1 MAGRKRKNRFE
12 FLTRKFPVR
21 MQRKLVML
29 FMAVILAFVV
39 LIGRITYINVT
50 KGSKYTKKVLDQ
62 QNYGSRVIPYKRGDI
77 VDRNGTK
84 IATSERVYNVILDV
98 KVMTDKDKYIEPTI
112 QVLKDCFGI
121 DEAQIRDLIS
131 TNPESRYSIVKKGID
146 YAAAKK
152 FNEIDAD
159 DENYPNVKGIWLEDD
174 YTRLYPY
181 NRLASSTIGF
191 TNSEGEGS
199 FGIENAYNA
208 VLSGTDGREYGYFD
222 SGSSSSAEHTVKAAK
237 NGDTVVTTIDVSLQK
252 IVEDKIHGMTEEE
265 KTEKRNQMWRNFCIS
280 DTYEPGSTMKPF
292 TVAAGLESGTLTGNE
307 TYYCGGSLRVAD
319 YDIGCHLRSGHGM
332 ETIQDAIANS
342 CNVALMTMAES
353 IGVDHF
359 TRYQH
364 IFGFGEY
371 TGIDLPGE
379 AGTAG
384 LLYTA
389 DNMTAV
395 DLATN
400 SFGQSFN
407 VTMVQLITGFSS
419 LINGGYYYEPHVV
432 KQIQDQNGNV
442 IETKDPVLLRKTVSA
457 ETSTMLKSYM
467 KATMEYGTGKKAAV
481 EGYDI
486 GAKTGTAQKIPRK
499 EGKYLLSYIGYAP
512 QENPEVVV
520 YVVIDE
526 PNVSA
531 QDNSLLVLELAKSI
545 MEEAFPYLGITT
557 IQESE
562 QIKAADAAA
571 AAQAEGKDFGDT
583 EYSDFD
589 ENYTD
594 TYDKKTDSSADENY
608 KPDLDSW
615 ATVNNGD

>member
-1 MAGRKRKNRFE
+1 
-12 FLTRKFPVR
+12 
-21 MQRKLVML
+21 
-29 FMAVILAFVV
+29 
-39 LIGRITYINVT
+39 
-50 KGSKYTKKVLDQ
+50 
-62 QNYGSRVIPYKRGDI
+62 
-77 VDRNGTK
+77 
-84 IATSERVYNVILDV
+84 
-98 KVMTDKDKYIEPTI
+98 
-112 QVLKDCFGI
+112 
-121 DEAQIRDLIS
+121 
-131 TNPESRYSIVKKGID
+131 
-146 YAAAKK
+146 
-152 FNEIDAD
+152 
-159 DENYPNVKGIWLEDD
+159 
-174 YTRLYPY
+174 
-181 NRLASSTIGF
+181 
-191 TNSEGEGS
+191 
-199 FGIENAYNA
+199 
-208 VLSGTDGREYGYFD
+208 
-222 SGSSSSAEHTVKAAK
+222 
-237 NGDTVVTTIDVSLQK
+237 
-252 IVEDKIHGMTEEE
+252 
-265 KTEKRNQMWRNFCIS
+265 
-280 DTYEPGSTMKPF
+280 
-292 TVAAGLESGTLTGNE
+292 
-307 TYYCGGSLRVAD
+307 
-319 YDIGCHLRSGHGM
+319 M

-512 QENPEVVV
+512 QENPEVIV
-520 YVVIDE
+520 YVVVDE
-526 PNVSA
+526 PNVADQST
-531 QDNSLLVLELAKSI
+531 SRYVLELAQKI
-545 MEEAFPYLGITT
+545 MAQAFPYLNISTVDGYVPTET
-557 IQESE
+557 MPVP
-562 QIKAADAAA
+562 ADEEAGA
-571 AAQAEGKDFGDT
+571 AAQAAGQPA
-583 EYSDFD
+583 EYVDYD
-589 ENYTD
+589 EAYEE
-594 TYDKKTDSSADENY
+594 TYDNPDGAYIDETY
-608 KPDLDSW
+608 APDLDDW
-615 ATVNNGD
+615 ATGTPTE

>member
-1 MAGRKRKNRFE
+1 
-12 FLTRKFPVR
+12 
-21 MQRKLVML
+21 
-29 FMAVILAFVV
+29 
-39 LIGRITYINVT
+39 
-50 KGSKYTKKVLDQ
+50 
-62 QNYGSRVIPYKRGDI
+62 
-77 VDRNGTK
+77 
-84 IATSERVYNVILDV
+84 
-98 KVMTDKDKYIEPTI
+98 MTDKDKYIEPTI

-252 IVEDKIHGMTEEE
+252 IVEDKILAFNQAHAGEARSGEPGSKNTAVMIMNPNTGEILAQASYPDYDLNNPADLSAIYSEDTINGMTEEE

-467 KATMEYGTGKKAAV
+467 KATMEYGTGKRR
-481 EGYDI
+481 
-486 GAKTGTAQKIPRK
+486 Q
-499 EGKYLLSYIGYAP
+499 
-512 QENPEVVV
+512 
-520 YVVIDE
+520 
-526 PNVSA
+526 
-531 QDNSLLVLELAKSI
+531 
-545 MEEAFPYLGITT
+545 
-557 IQESE
+557 
-562 QIKAADAAA
+562 
-571 AAQAEGKDFGDT
+571 
-583 EYSDFD
+583 
-589 ENYTD
+589 
-594 TYDKKTDSSADENY
+594 
-608 KPDLDSW
+608 
-615 ATVNNGD
+615 

>member
-237 NGDTVVTTIDVSLQK
+237 NGDTVVTTIDVWK
-252 IVEDKIHGMTEEE
+252 I
-265 KTEKRNQMWRNFCIS
+265 RSW
-280 DTYEPGSTMKPF
+280 
-292 TVAAGLESGTLTGNE
+292 
-307 TYYCGGSLRVAD
+307 
-319 YDIGCHLRSGHGM
+319 HLIRPMPVRQG
-332 ETIQDAIANS
+332 
-342 CNVALMTMAES
+342 AES
-353 IGVDHF
+353 REVKI
-359 TRYQH
+359 Q
-364 IFGFGEY
+364 
-371 TGIDLPGE
+371 
-379 AGTAG
+379 
-384 LLYTA
+384 
-389 DNMTAV
+389 
-395 DLATN
+395 
-400 SFGQSFN
+400 QS
-407 VTMVQLITGFSS
+407 
-419 LINGGYYYEPHVV
+419 
-432 KQIQDQNGNV
+432 
-442 IETKDPVLLRKTVSA
+442 
-457 ETSTMLKSYM
+457 
-467 KATMEYGTGKKAAV
+467 
-481 EGYDI
+481 
-486 GAKTGTAQKIPRK
+486 
-499 EGKYLLSYIGYAP
+499 
-512 QENPEVVV
+512 
-520 YVVIDE
+520 
-526 PNVSA
+526 
-531 QDNSLLVLELAKSI
+531 
-545 MEEAFPYLGITT
+545 
-557 IQESE
+557 
-562 QIKAADAAA
+562 
-571 AAQAEGKDFGDT
+571 
-583 EYSDFD
+583 
-589 ENYTD
+589 
-594 TYDKKTDSSADENY
+594 
-608 KPDLDSW
+608 
-615 ATVNNGD
+615 